1 MNRIKLQST
10 VFWIGLFICSFCWGQ
25 DETRIARP
33 SDMVDMIRQ
42 GRLNEIHR
50 SREMMPR
57 SAMGNPQTIRSRPEV
72 DPTLV
77 RTMGQFYRFMDAARS
92 ANDLYNASLALSNEE
107 CTPDFETN
115 AARMM
120 PTGCF
125 DNSACQSCYQTA
137 IANLNVIRRSLQ
149 RLSCIY
155 SNTKK
160 FNSSAVAF
168 GDNVSGIHG
177 GLGIAWQAERKGIM
191 DQFEA
196 FQRTYDNKY
205 TELMTALD
213 RNLQSINACENE
225 HGMQDWY
232 QRAGFIYFELMKEK
246 YKRVD

>member
-1 MNRIKLQST
+1 MNRIKLKS
-10 VFWIGLFICSFCWGQ
+10 ILFLIMLSASSFCWSQGG
-25 DETRIARP
+25 TRIARP
-33 SDMVDMIRQ
+33 YDMVDMIRQ
-42 GRLNEIHR
+42 GRINEIER
-50 SREMMPR
+50 SRQMMPR
-57 SAMGNPQTIRSRPEV
+57 SAMGNPETIRSRTQV

-92 ANDLYNASLALSNEE
+92 ANDLYHSSLALSNEE
-107 CTPDFETN
+107 CTPDFETS
-115 AARMM
+115 ASRMM

-125 DNSACQSCYQTA
+125 EDNACQSCYQSA

-160 FNSSAVAF
+160 FNTSAVAF
-168 GDNVSGIHG
+168 GDNVSGVHG
-177 GLGIAWQAERKGIM
+177 ALGIAWQTERKGIM

-196 FQRTYDNKY
+196 FQRTYDTKY

-246 YKRVD
+246 YKRID